1 MTEPGRG
8 KDINPS
14 SRVAAVALVVA
25 AIVTTQLIPEEG
37 FEPVARPPIPGDRCT
52 YGYGSTFHADGSPV
66 ECGEAISRG
75 SARGLLITTVKD
87 KYEAGI
93 NACAGDIPMLP
104 REKAILVRLAYQNGV
119 KAVCG
124 YSIIDRFRAGEY
136 EAGCRTIITID
147 KLQNRHCSLP
157 ENRYRK
163 DGCNGLMNR
172 REKQMRQCLGLD
184 PMEGIE
190 WMPIDALH
198 TFGDQSASSPLPES
212 TVRRVDGERG

>member
-1 MTEPGRG
+1 M
-8 KDINPS
+8 INPS
-14 SRVAAVALVVA
+14 KRVAAGALVVA
-25 AIVTTQLIPEEG
+25 AVVTAQLIPEEG

-52 YGYGSTFHADGSPV
+52 YGYGSTFRADGSPV
-66 ECGEAISRG
+66 ECGETISRG

-119 KAVCG
+119 RAVCG
-124 YSIIDRFRAGEY
+124 YSIISRFRAGEY
-136 EAGCRTIITID
+136 EAGCKTIITID

-172 REKQMRQCLGLD
+172 REKQMRQCLGLE

-190 WMPIDALH
+190 WTPNAALPNYVAP
-198 TFGDQSASSPLPES
+198 SASSPSPGLTAP
-212 TVRRVDGERG
+212 RAAGERG

>member
-1 MTEPGRG
+1 M
-8 KDINPS
+8 INPS
-14 SRVAAVALVVA
+14 KRVAAGALVVA
-25 AIVTTQLIPEEG
+25 AVVTAQLIPEEG

-66 ECGEAISRG
+66 ECGETISRG

-124 YSIIDRFRAGEY
+124 YSIINRFRSGEY
-136 EAGCRTIITID
+136 EAGCKTIITID

-172 REKQMRQCLGLD
+172 REKQMRQCLGLE

-190 WMPIDALH
+190 WMPNAALPNYVAP
-198 TFGDQSASSPLPES
+198 SASSPSPGLTAP
-212 TVRRVDGERG
+212 RAAGERG

>member
-1 MTEPGRG
+1 M
-8 KDINPS
+8 NAPS
-14 SRVAAVALVVA
+14 KRVAAGALVVA
-25 AIVTTQLIPEEG
+25 AIVTAQLIPEEG

-52 YGYGSTFHADGSPV
+52 YGYGSTFRADGSPV
-66 ECGEAISRG
+66 ECGETISRG

-119 KAVCG
+119 RAVCG
-124 YSIIDRFRAGEY
+124 YSIISRFRAGEY
-136 EAGCRTIITID
+136 EAGCKTITTISR
-147 KLQNRHCSLP
+147 LQGRDCALP

-172 REKQMRQCLGLD
+172 REKQMRQCLGLE

-190 WMPIDALH
+190 WTPNAALPNY
-198 TFGDQSASSPLPES
+198 DEPSASSPSQGLAVP
-212 TVRRVDGERG
+212 RAAGERG

>member
-1 MTEPGRG
+1 M
-8 KDINPS
+8 INPS
-14 SRVAAVALVVA
+14 KRVAAGALVVA
-25 AIVTTQLIPEEG
+25 AIVTAQLIPEEG

-66 ECGEAISRG
+66 ECGETISRG

-124 YSIIDRFRAGEY
+124 YSIINRFRSGEY
-136 EAGCRTIITID
+136 EAGCKTITTISR
-147 KLQNRHCSLP
+147 LQGRDCALP

-172 REKQMRQCLGLD
+172 REKQMRQCLGLE

-190 WMPIDALH
+190 WMPNAALPNYVAP
-198 TFGDQSASSPLPES
+198 SASSPSPGLTAP
-212 TVRRVDGERG
+212 RAAGERG

>member
-1 MTEPGRG
+1 M
-8 KDINPS
+8 INPS
-14 SRVAAVALVVA
+14 KRVAAGALVVA
-25 AIVTTQLIPEEG
+25 AVVTAQLIPEEG

-66 ECGEAISRG
+66 ECGETINRG
-75 SARGLLITTVKD
+75 SAQGLLITTVKD

-93 NACAGDIPMLP
+93 NACAGEIPMLP

-119 KAVCG
+119 RAVCG
-124 YSIIDRFRAGEY
+124 YSIISRFRTGEY
-136 EAGCRTIITID
+136 EAGCKTIATISR
-147 KLQNRHCSLP
+147 LQGRDCALP

-172 REKQMRQCLGLD
+172 REKQMRQCLGLE

-190 WMPIDALH
+190 WTPNAALPNYVSP
-198 TFGDQSASSPLPES
+198 SALSPLQGLTAP
-212 TVRRVDGERG
+212 RAAGERG

>member
-1 MTEPGRG
+1 M
-8 KDINPS
+8 INPS
-14 SRVAAVALVVA
+14 KRVAAGALVVA
-25 AIVTTQLIPEEG
+25 AIVTAQLIPEEG

-52 YGYGSTFHADGSPV
+52 YGYGSTFRADGSPV
-66 ECGEAISRG
+66 ECGETISRG

-119 KAVCG
+119 RAVCG
-124 YSIIDRFRAGEY
+124 YSIISRFRAGEY
-136 EAGCRTIITID
+136 EAGCKTITTISR
-147 KLQNRHCSLP
+147 LQGRDCALP

-172 REKQMRQCLGLD
+172 REKQMRQCLGLE

-190 WMPIDALH
+190 WTPNAALPNYVSP
-198 TFGDQSASSPLPES
+198 SASSPSPGL
-212 TVRRVDGERG
+212 TVPRAAGERG

>member
-1 MTEPGRG
+1 M
-8 KDINPS
+8 INPS
-14 SRVAAVALVVA
+14 KRVAAGALVVA
-25 AIVTTQLIPEEG
+25 AIVTAQLIPEEG

-52 YGYGSTFHADGSPV
+52 YGYGSTFRADGSPV
-66 ECGEAISRG
+66 ECGETISRG

-93 NACAGDIPMLP
+93 NACAGDVPMLP
-104 REKAILVRLAYQNGV
+104 REKAILVRIAYQNGV

-124 YSIIDRFRAGEY
+124 YSIIRLFRAGEH
-136 EAGCRTIITID
+136 EAGCKTITTISR
-147 KLQNRHCSLP
+147 LQGRDCALP

-172 REKQMRQCLGLD
+172 REKQMRQCLGLE

-190 WMPIDALH
+190 WTPNAALPNYVSP
-198 TFGDQSASSPLPES
+198 SALSPLQGLTAP
-212 TVRRVDGERG
+212 RAAGERG

>member
-1 MTEPGRG
+1 M
-8 KDINPS
+8 INPS
-14 SRVAAVALVVA
+14 KRVAAGALVVA
-25 AIVTTQLIPEEG
+25 AIVTAQLIPEEG

-52 YGYGSTFHADGSPV
+52 YGYGSTFRADGSPV
-66 ECGEAISRG
+66 ECGETINRG

-124 YSIIDRFRAGEY
+124 YSIINRFRSGEY
-136 EAGCRTIITID
+136 EAGCKTITTISR
-147 KLQNRHCSLP
+147 LQGRDCALL

-172 REKQMRQCLGLD
+172 REKQMRQCLGLE

-190 WMPIDALH
+190 WMNDALPNY
-198 TFGDQSASSPLPES
+198 DEPSALSPSQGLTAP
-212 TVRRVDGERG
+212 RAAGERG

>member
-1 MTEPGRG
+1 M
-8 KDINPS
+8 INPS
-14 SRVAAVALVVA
+14 KRVAAGALVVA
-25 AIVTTQLIPEEG
+25 AIVTAQLIPEEG

-52 YGYGSTFHADGSPV
+52 YGYGSTFRADGSPV
-66 ECGEAISRG
+66 ECGETISRG

-124 YSIIDRFRAGEY
+124 YSIIRLFRAGEY
-136 EAGCRTIITID
+136 EAGCETIVTISR
-147 KLQNRHCSLP
+147 LQGRNCALP

-172 REKQMRQCLGLD
+172 REQQMRQCLGLE

-190 WMPIDALH
+190 WMNDALPSY
-198 TFGDQSASSPLPES
+198 DAPSASSPLPGL
-212 TVRRVDGERG
+212 TAPRAGGERG